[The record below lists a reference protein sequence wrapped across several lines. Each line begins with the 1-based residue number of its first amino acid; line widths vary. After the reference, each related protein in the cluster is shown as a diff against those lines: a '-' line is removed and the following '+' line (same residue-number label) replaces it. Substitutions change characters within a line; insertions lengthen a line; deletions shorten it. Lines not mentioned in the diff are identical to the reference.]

1 MKLVDIN
8 QTIFIPVVDET
19 HDGVTVEMKMTVG
32 EFFKKFCEGFEP
44 ETVEAIPVQW
54 LEQQFYDNPKSQ
66 WAEKCRD
73 VYTKWQKWQRWQ
85 KEQEAKT

>member
-1 MKLVDIN
+1 MRLIDLD
-8 QTIFIPVVDET
+8 QTIFVPIVDET
-19 HDGVTVEMKMTVG
+19 HDNASYEMQMTVG
-32 EFFKKFCEGFEP
+32 EFFDKFCEGFKP
-44 ETVEAIPVQW
+44 EVIDAVPVEW

-85 KEQEAKT
+85 QEQEAR